1 MATIVTTRLSKAD
14 AQGYSTEQSVE
25 LPDSVKGFH
34 VDLYKDD
41 VITFGEQFLTTMA
54 KNLFAEDGKGFAK
67 GCFWVSE
74 TQISR
79 RELILKGI
87 DIPAATFTRCSQA
100 RNVPMLGASYREVP
114 TSGKESP
121 ILYGEELFQALVK
134 KAKLSSKLEDFN
146 YELARAES
154 SLAKLEKL
162 QGHQLKVIYRSEP
175 VFALKFNRK
184 EEENWGSQ
192 SSHWTTRRV
201 LFFEDV
207 TK

>member
-14 AQGYSTEQSVE
+14 AQGHATELSVE
-25 LPDSVKGFH
+25 LPDTVKGFH

-54 KNLFAEDGKGFAK
+54 KSLFTEEGKEFAK

-100 RNVPMLGASYREVP
+100 RNVPVLGTSYREVS

-121 ILYGEELFQALVK
+121 VLYGEELFQALIK

-162 QGHQLKVIYRSEP
+162 EGHKLKVVYRSEP

-184 EEENWGSQ
+184 QEENWGSL

>member
-1 MATIVTTRLSKAD
+1 MATIVTNRASKAQAKD
-14 AQGYSTEQSVE
+14 LASQLEVE
-25 LPDSVKGFH
+25 IPDTVKGFH

-41 VITFGEQFLTTMA
+41 VLSIGSQFLTTMG
-54 KNLFAEDGKGFAK
+54 KSLFAEDGKSFAT
-67 GCFWVSE
+67 GCFWVAE
-74 TQISR
+74 TQIAR

-100 RNVPMLGASYREVP
+100 RSHAALGTTYREVP
-114 TSGKESP
+114 TSGKETP
-121 ILYGEELFQALVK
+121 ILYGEELFQALAK
-134 KAKLSSKLEDFN
+134 SAKLSSKLEDFN

-162 QGHQLKVIYRSEP
+162 EGHKLKVVYRSEP

-184 EEENWGSQ
+184 QEENWGSL

>member
-1 MATIVTTRLSKAD
+1 MATIVTTRMSKAQVKD
-14 AQGYSTEQSVE
+14 TASQLEVE
-25 LPDSVKGFH
+25 IPDVVKGFH
-34 VDLYKDD
+34 VDLHKDD
-41 VITFGEQFLTTMA
+41 VLSIGAQFLTTVG
-54 KNLFAEDGKGFAK
+54 KNLFAEDNKSFAT
-67 GCFWVSE
+67 GCFWVAE
-74 TQISR
+74 TQIAR
-79 RELILKGI
+79 RELTPFGI
-87 DIPAATFTRCSQA
+87 DIPAATFTRCSKA
-100 RNVPMLGASYREVP
+100 RSFPALGDSYREVP
-114 TSGKESP
+114 TSGKETP

-134 KAKLSSKLEDFN
+134 SAKLSSKLEDFN

-162 QGHQLKVIYRSEP
+162 EGHQLKVIYRSEP

-184 EEENWGSQ
+184 QEENWGSL